1 MKQTPFSPASI
12 PDGIKVIEDTKFIG
26 DGKGGWQPVALVK
39 PQHLL
44 EDQTV
49 RNIIGYAD
57 PLSKQISRFKQ
68 HTFDDIGAFEAILA
82 DEYDAKIGGKK
93 GNKTLMTVD
102 GLFKVQ
108 VAVADSITFGP
119 ELQTAKLL
127 FDECLNEWS
136 STSNPQIQ
144 AIVTRAFNTD
154 KEGKINPTEIFSL
167 LRLNIDDERWQR
179 AMTAIKDAM
188 RTVGSKTYIRCYRR
202 ANHEAEWQ
210 AITIDL
216 AKA

>member
-1 MKQTPFSPASI
+1 MTPTSNDHQSI
-12 PDGIKVIEDTKFIG
+12 PDGIKIIEGTKFIG

-93 GNKTLMTVD
+93 GNKTLLTVD

-108 VAVADSITFGP
+108 VAVADNIAFGP

-127 FDECLNEWS
+127 FDECLNDWS
-136 STSNPQIQ
+136 STSNVQIQ

-154 KEGKINPTEIFSL
+154 KEGKISPTEIYSL

-202 ANHEAEWQ
+202 ASHEAEWQ